1 MHEDSKNKKMNA
13 GGAKRKQGVQEIK
26 KNRLGHK
33 WCRGAWDQRERIRT
47 VWFDQTSLI

>member
-26 KNRLGHK
+26 KTDWATNGAGA
-33 WCRGAWDQRERIRT
+33 RGTKGSESGPSD
-47 VWFDQTSLI
+47 LIKRR